1 MNQLNQINVS
11 ELISDWKENQQE
23 IAAFF
28 RERRFQDAKKPMIHF
43 SKQLVRALYQLN
55 NKSYHEGEDLNTVLA
70 SFTYAPFNSQERIAF
85 ILEQP
90 HQYHSYIQ
98 LNELY
103 KETEKIYAKAVILQ
117 KKQEVD

>member
-1 MNQLNQINVS
+1 MKQNDVS
-11 ELISDWKENQQE
+11 KLISDWKENQQV

-28 RERRFQDAKKPMIHF
+28 RERRFQEAKKPMIHF
-43 SKQLVRALYQLN
+43 SKQLVKALYELN
-55 NKSYHEGEDLNTVLA
+55 NKSYQDDEDLNTVLA
-70 SFTYAPFNSQERIAF
+70 SFTYAPFNSQERIPF